1 MDIQIKENLDL
12 IKESILANVQAES
25 IYLFGSYANGTPNKD
40 SDFDIY
46 VVVPD
51 DTKDMAELYGHIRV
65 LISRKKKFVP
75 IDLQIEYSSVFN
87 RRKNWVGTLEK
98 EVVQKGF
105 VLYGY

>member
-1 MDIQIKENLDL
+1 MVKNAVVPMDIQTKENLDL

-51 DTKDMAELYGHIRV
+51 DTKDMLKSETEKYLCKTAKNYGV
-65 LISRKKKFVP
+65 KKIYIF
-75 IDLQIEYSSVFN
+75 
-87 RRKNWVGTLEK
+87 WC
-98 EVVQKGF
+98 
-105 VLYGY
+105 